1 MHQDMVVRSLSD
13 NDLSTAANRNVGQ
26 APSPYITLN
35 MNNPKYVLQKMSYR
49 FTRGY
54 QLPADSSA
62 CGWFLSL
69 DLQMRRP

>member
-1 MHQDMVVRSLSD
+1 MVVRNLSD
-13 NDLSTAANRNVGQ
+13 NDLSTSANGNVGQ
-26 APSPYITLN
+26 APSHIITLN

-54 QLPADSSA
+54 QLPAGSSA

-69 DLQMRRP
+69 DLQRSRP

>member
-1 MHQDMVVRSLSD
+1 MTPLLRRTAMSD
-13 NDLSTAANRNVGQ
+13 RLLVHI
-26 APSPYITLN
+26 ITLN

-54 QLPADSSA
+54 QLPAGSSA

-69 DLQMRRP
+69 DLQRSRP